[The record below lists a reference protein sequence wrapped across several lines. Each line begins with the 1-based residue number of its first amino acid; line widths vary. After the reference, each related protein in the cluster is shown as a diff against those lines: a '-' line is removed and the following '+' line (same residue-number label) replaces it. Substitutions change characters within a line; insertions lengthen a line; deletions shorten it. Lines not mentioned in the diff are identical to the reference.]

1 MKMLIKACI
10 ASLLFLALPVA
21 AGAGDFDGSKP
32 MLCSVIK
39 AVECTPEGGC
49 HEITPESV
57 GVPQFL
63 TVDLEE
69 KTIKST
75 RKSDGDRTSVIK
87 RIERM
92 EGRLILQGSDEGIR
106 DIRDS
111 VGWTAMVMENT
122 GDFVVTAS
130 GDQVAFI
137 VYGACIQLQ

>member
-1 MKMLIKACI
+1 MRMLIMVCI

-32 MLCSVIK
+32 ILCSVTK

-49 HEITPESV
+49 HEILPESV

-63 TVDLEE
+63 MVDLEK
-69 KTIKST
+69 KTIKSI
-75 RKSDGDRTSVIK
+75 RESDGDRTSII
-87 RIERM
+87 RRMERM

-111 VGWTAMVMENT
+111 VGWTAMVMEGT
-122 GDFVVTAS
+122 GDFVVTEH
-130 GDQVAFI
+130 
-137 VYGACIQLQ
+137 